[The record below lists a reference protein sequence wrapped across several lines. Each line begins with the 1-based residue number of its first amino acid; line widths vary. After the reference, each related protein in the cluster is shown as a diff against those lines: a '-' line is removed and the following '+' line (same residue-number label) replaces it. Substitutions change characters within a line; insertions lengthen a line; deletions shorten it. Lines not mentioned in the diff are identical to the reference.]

1 MRRMTSVMGRRC
13 TRSRCRMGRSRRLS
27 RARTSPAVARP
38 SLQEQCPRHTGDRLE
53 HGRYEDLQLGE
64 LRECLEQSEDT
75 EGSNDRN
82 AGGDEDDGAEDDD
95 EVEDVP
101 AL

>member
-1 MRRMTSVMGRRC
+1 MEQREHGAADVAEQLGERIAIH
-13 TRSRCRMGRSRRLS
+13 
-27 RARTSPAVARP
+27 RAAENRKDIEDDE
-38 SLQEQCPRHTGDRLE
+38 EQQKRPRHAGDRLE

-64 LRECLEQSEDT
+64 LRERLEQPEDT